1 MTKVTLITGTRTG
14 IGRATA
20 LHMAGMGYDVIATMR
35 DPARSGDALWSAA
48 KEAGVQLEVM
58 PLDVTDP
65 AALDRCVAEI
75 QKSKGRIDV
84 LVNNAGVGELCP
96 VERASEAH
104 VRSTLETNFFGPLR
118 LIQALLPGMRERKS
132 GAIVNVSSI
141 AGRIAVPGQSMYS
154 ASKFALEA
162 LSEALA
168 IEVRAFNI
176 RVALIEPGVFR
187 TEMVTRAAQSNLDP
201 DSPYAAIERRQATI
215 YVQGLATTAGDP
227 QTVAETIERAIS
239 TDEPKLRYTV
249 GADAEPFL
257 QGRNRITDEEWVE
270 FGAPMSDEEYWKLFA
285 KTFPMPA
292 R

>member
-1 MTKVTLITGTRTG
+1 
-14 IGRATA
+14 
-20 LHMAGMGYDVIATMR
+20 
-35 DPARSGDALWSAA
+35 
-48 KEAGVQLEVM
+48 
-58 PLDVTDP
+58 
-65 AALDRCVAEI
+65 
-75 QKSKGRIDV
+75 
-84 LVNNAGVGELCP
+84 
-96 VERASEAH
+96 
-104 VRSTLETNFFGPLR
+104 
-118 LIQALLPGMRERKS
+118 MRERQS
-132 GAIVNVSSI
+132 GTIVNVSSI

-257 QGRNRITDEEWVE
+257 QGRNRITDEQWVE
-270 FGAPMSDEEYWKLFA
+270 FGAPMSDEEYWSLFA
-285 KTFPMPA
+285 KTFPM